1 MRTAPSEGSR
11 PSRVSRTDYT
21 KHVPGPVSTHDSRR
35 ATQVTLKAV
44 TLLSGVLTVVFLVSF
59 FFSDRGIAEL
69 QHARIRVDELNSDI
83 QRLQAEN
90 ARLRG
95 AIESAKN
102 STFAVEQIAREDLGM
117 SKQGEVVYMIPKK
130 ALGPRP

>member
-1 MRTAPSEGSR
+1 MP
-11 PSRVSRTDYT
+11 P
-21 KHVPGPVSTHDSRR
+21 PVSTRDTRR

-69 QHARIRVDELNSDI
+69 QHARHRVNDLKSDI
-83 QRLQAEN
+83 AQLEGDN

-95 AIESAKN
+95 EIESARS
-102 STFAVEQIAREDLGM
+102 STFAVEKIAREDLGM
-117 SKQGEVVYMIPKK
+117 ARPGERVYM
-130 ALGPRP
+130 LRD